1 MKTAEMLFGSRAK
14 SALLSTIFNKPKE
27 SFHVRELVRSVGMGS
42 GVVQRAIGNL
52 TRLKLVRMERKGNR
66 CFYQANTEN
75 SLFADLQSIMLKTS
89 LETVPDVMKK
99 ALRALK
105 PKIRTAFVY
114 GSVACH
120 QAKPESDID
129 VMIVGDTT
137 FDEVVPRLAKAE
149 AQLHREINPT
159 IYSEPEFRAK
169 LIDGNHFLN
178 TVMNDEKLFVI
189 GDAGAVQR
197 LGNVEEAHRA

>member
-14 SALLSTIFNKPKE
+14 SALLSTLYNKPNE
-27 SFHVRELVRSVGMGS
+27 YFHVRELVRSVGMGS
-42 GVVQRAIGNL
+42 GVVQRELGNL
-52 TRLKLVRMERKGNR
+52 AKLKLVRIERKGNR

-75 SLFADLQSIMLKTS
+75 SLFPDLQSIMLKTS

-99 ALRALK
+99 ALRTLK

-114 GSVACH
+114 GSVARRE
-120 QAKPESDID
+120 AKPESDID

-149 AQLHREINPT
+149 AKLHREINPT
-159 IYSEPEFRAK
+159 IYSEPEFRAR

-178 TVMNDEKLFVI
+178 TVMGDEKLFVI

-197 LGNVEEAHRA
+197 LGNVEEAH

>member
-14 SALLSTIFNKPKE
+14 SALLLTIYNKPNE
-27 SFHVRELVRSVGMGS
+27 SFHVRELIRSLGMGS
-42 GVVQRAIGNL
+42 GVVQRELGNL
-52 TRLKLVRMERKGNR
+52 TKLKLVRMERKGNR

-75 SLFADLQSIMLKTS
+75 SLFPDLQSIVLKTS
-89 LETVPDVMKK
+89 LENVPDVMKK
-99 ALRALK
+99 ALRTLK

-114 GSVACH
+114 GSVARRE
-120 QAKPESDID
+120 AKPESDID

-149 AQLHREINPT
+149 AKLHREINPT
-159 IYSEPEFRAK
+159 IYSEPEFRTR

-178 TVMNDEKLFVI
+178 TVLGDEKLFVI

-197 LGNVEEAHRA
+197 LGNVEEAH